1 MHLKLH
7 FLVNI
12 ELLVNVELTQRQ
24 NNNEVVR
31 LQVMMSRMFI
41 LVLLLF

>member
-12 ELLVNVELTQRQ
+12 ELLVNVELTRRQ